1 MALCIERGISK
12 LLSNQALYNIIGET
26 KQIINEECSVWDLQG
41 KCLATTSQDVDR
53 VEKDVKVFLEVS
65 DENIRITKQTACFA
79 VRQEGELVYVF
90 VIHRALDNVDMLGKL
105 CVSRLEQVNHLY
117 EKRVDKNRFFQQ
129 LLLDNML
136 LVDVYNQAKKLN
148 VEIEAKRVVLVIE
161 PKKQS
166 ESLVLETMKGMYST
180 GTKDYVTSVDEG
192 HIILVKA
199 LDKNDAYEEVTEIA
213 KAVVDMLATEVM
225 VDARVAYGTIIEE
238 LKDVSKCYKE
248 ASMALDV
255 GRIFYVEKNI
265 LAYNELGIGRLIH
278 QLPVSLCEMFLDEV
292 FHGNAIEQL
301 DKETLM
307 TVNAFFENNLNIS
320 ETARQMYLHRNT
332 LGYRL
337 DKITRTTGLDVKKF
351 DDALAFKIALM
362 VSDHLK
368 FLKNQE

>member
-1 MALCIERGISK
+1 MLA
-12 LLSNQALYNIIGET
+12 NQTLHNIIEEVKG
-26 KQIINEECSVWDLQG
+26 IINEECSVWNLQG
-41 KCLATTSQDVDR
+41 KCIVTTSQEVNG
-53 VEKDVKVFLEVS
+53 VEEDVKAFLGS
-65 DENIRITKQTACFA
+65 DDANMKVTKKSACFA
-79 VRQEGELVYVF
+79 VRYDGDLIYVF
-90 VIHRALDNVDMLGKL
+90 AIHNASENVEVLGKL
-105 CVSRLEQVNHLY
+105 CVSQFEHVNYLY

-129 LLLDNML
+129 LILDNLL

-148 VEIEAKRVVLVIE
+148 VDIESKRVVFVVE
-161 PKKQS
+161 PKKQGDN
-166 ESLVLETMKGMYST
+166 LVLETMKSLYAT

-192 HIILVKA
+192 HVILIKA
-199 LDKNDAYEEVTEIA
+199 LDKNDDYEEVSEIA
-213 KAVVDMLATEVM
+213 KAVVDTLTTEAM
-225 VDARVAYGTIIEE
+225 IDTRVAYGTIIEE

-255 GRIFYVEKNI
+255 GRIFYGEKNV

-278 QLPVSLCEMFLDEV
+278 QLPISLCEMFLEEV

-351 DDALAFKIALM
+351 DDALTFKIALM
-362 VSDHLK
+362 VSDHMK
-368 FLKNQE
+368 FLKSQE